1 MILSKP
7 NYIKIYGHRGAR
19 GDMPENTL
27 SGFNYIFENDILAF
41 ETDVLISKDKI
52 AVITHDF
59 FLNPDFTKDNNGN
72 WIKRD
77 NIKIYDLDYNE
88 LTKYDV
94 GELNKSTR
102 YGKRFKDQKTINN
115 QKIIKL
121 KELLDLIEIF
131 PKEDFFINLEIKSS
145 PLEEGLT
152 PSPQEMVS
160 YVKKEILKSKY
171 FDKILISSFDWR
183 ILSECKKQLP
193 NTLRGYLTFQQ
204 DLGSSKKTIYPGSPW
219 MDTKEQFNMFELPKL
234 INKLEGHVWCA
245 FHRDI
250 TKQNVAMAHDLGM
263 GVNVWTV
270 NSESD
275 MIKMINYG
283 VDGIITDFPNRLK
296 KVCETNN
303 VKWF

>member
-1 MILSKP
+1 
-7 NYIKIYGHRGAR
+7 
-19 GDMPENTL
+19 MPENTL

-52 AVITHDF
+52 TVINHDF

-77 NIKIYDLDYNE
+77 NIKIYDLDYDE

-102 YGKRFKDQKTINN
+102 YGKRFKDQKT
-115 QKIIKL
+115 IKL

>member
-52 AVITHDF
+52 PVITHDF

-77 NIKIYDLDYNE
+77 DIKIYDLDYDE
-88 LTKYDV
+88 LVNYDV
-94 GELNKSTR
+94 GQLNKSTR

>member
-1 MILSKP
+1 LSKP

-27 SGFNYIFENDILAF
+27 SGFKYIFENDILAF
-41 ETDVLISKDKI
+41 ETDVLISKDEI
-52 AVITHDF
+52 PVITHDF

-77 NIKIYDLDYNE
+77 DIKIYDLDYDE
-88 LTKYDV
+88 LVNYDV

-152 PSPQEMVS
+152 PSPQEMVN

>member
-27 SGFNYIFENDILAF
+27 SGFKYIFENDILAF

-52 AVITHDF
+52 PVITHDC

-77 NIKIYDLDYNE
+77 DIKIYDLDYDE
-88 LTKYDV
+88 LVKYDV

-102 YGKRFKDQKTINN
+102 YGIRFKDQKTINN

-152 PSPQEMVS
+152 PSPQEMVN

-250 TKQNVAMAHDLGM
+250 TKKNVAMAHDLGM